1 MKFFKDLPR
10 IINTRWFSFL
20 VVAVCAALM
29 GAALYFQYGMNL
41 DPCPLCI
48 FQRVV
53 VIAFG
58 AWFLIKA
65 IFHPAPTSHFQYTFY
80 TVAFLIAGLGVFI
93 AGRHVWLQT
102 LPEELVPACGPALD
116 YLMEALPFLD
126 MIETVL
132 QGSGECAKQD
142 GWSFLWLNMP
152 QWMLIIFCLMAV
164 FSLFGFWVRYFQ
176 RKPF

>member
-1 MKFFKDLPR
+1 MKFLKELPR
-10 IINTRWFSFL
+10 TINTRWFGFL
-20 VVAVCAALM
+20 VAVICAALI
-29 GAALYFQYGMNL
+29 GAALYFQYGMKL

-53 VIAFG
+53 VIGFG
-58 AWFLIKA
+58 LLFLIKA
-65 IFHPAPTSHFQYTFY
+65 IVNPAPESNFQYVFY
-80 TVAFLIAGLGVFI
+80 TIALLIAGLGVFI

-116 YLMEALPFLD
+116 YLMEALPFLE

-152 QWMLIIFCLMAV
+152 QWMLIIFCLMTA
-164 FSLFGFWVRYFQ
+164 FSLFGLWVRYFQ